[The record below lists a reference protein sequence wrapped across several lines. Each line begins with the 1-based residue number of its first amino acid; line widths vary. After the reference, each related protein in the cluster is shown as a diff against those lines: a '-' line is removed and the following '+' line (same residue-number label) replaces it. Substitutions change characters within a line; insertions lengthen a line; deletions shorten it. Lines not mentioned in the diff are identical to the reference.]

1 MNRIIIAIFAL
12 VFVQLVSSQTL
23 ACQQAQTALFTDATC
38 SSTDAA
44 TVCMG
49 TCRTLYDNVISNCD
63 NAVSSPASRLMQ
75 SFEMPAFD
83 FLKML
88 YFLDCVYQSA

>member
-12 VFVQLVSSQTL
+12 AFVQLVSSQT
-23 ACQQAQTALFTDATC
+23 CQQAQTALFADATC
-38 SSTDAA
+38 NSTDAA

-49 TCRTLYDNVISNCD
+49 TCRTLYDSVISNCD
-63 NAVSSPASRLMQ
+63 NTVSSPASKLMQ

-88 YFLDCVYQSA
+88 YFLDCV